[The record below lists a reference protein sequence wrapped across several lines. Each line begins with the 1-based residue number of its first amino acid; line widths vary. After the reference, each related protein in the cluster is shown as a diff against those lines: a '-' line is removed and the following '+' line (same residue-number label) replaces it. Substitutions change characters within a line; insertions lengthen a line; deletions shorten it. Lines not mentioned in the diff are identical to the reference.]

1 MFESLRNSG
10 RLDYSRL
17 RRLGFAAGASMLV
30 LLLGACGGEDSSS
43 PAAAAPA
50 PKPKTNLSR
59 ITDKDYDRTK
69 FSDSTTID
77 NKWFPLPVGTQFVF
91 QGRSDRGQGRLPHR
105 VIFTVSDLTKVID
118 GVRTRVMWDQDINA
132 GQLLEAELA
141 FFAQDDDGHVWAF
154 GEYPEEYEDD
164 GSFAGAPST
173 WIVGRAGTKAGL
185 HMRADP
191 RPNTPSYRHGFAP
204 AIDFKDV
211 AKVVKLGQRACVPT
225 GCYRNVLV
233 TDETNPAEPADGHQ
247 LKYYAPGVGN
257 IKAAPGVGGKEREV
271 LELVAVRRLGPK
283 GLAKVRKAALKLEK
297 RAYKVAK
304 VYRGTPPAQ
313 VGT

>member
-1 MFESLRNSG
+1 MFEGARNSDRMIT
-10 RLDYSRL
+10 RLSV
-17 RRLGFAAGASMLV
+17 AAAASTLV
-30 LLLGACGGEDSSS
+30 LLLAACGGEDSSS
-43 PAAAAPA
+43 PASAAA
-50 PKPKTNLSR
+50 KPDPNLSR
-59 ITDKDYDRTK
+59 ITDKGYDRTK

-77 NKWFPLPVGTQFVF
+77 NKWFPLRVGTQFIF

-105 VIFTVSDLTKVID
+105 VIFTVTDLAKVID

-141 FFAQDDDGHVWAF
+141 FFAQDDNGHVWAF

-173 WIVGRAGTKAGL
+173 WIVGRAGAKAGL

-204 AIDFKDV
+204 AIDFADV
-211 AKVVKLGQRACVPT
+211 AKVVKIGQKLCGDT
-225 GCYRNVLV
+225 GCYKNVLV

-257 IKAAPGVGGKEREV
+257 IRAAPGVGGKEREV

-283 GLAKVRKAALKLEK
+283 AMAAVRKAALKLEK

-304 VYRGTPPAQ
+304 AYRGTPPMQAAP
-313 VGT
+313 

>member
-1 MFESLRNSG
+1 MFEGARNSDRMIT
-10 RLDYSRL
+10 RLSV
-17 RRLGFAAGASMLV
+17 AAAASTLV
-30 LLLGACGGEDSSS
+30 LLLAACGGEDSSS
-43 PAAAAPA
+43 PASAAA
-50 PKPKTNLSR
+50 KPDPNLSR
-59 ITDKDYDRTK
+59 ITDKGYDRTK

-77 NKWFPLPVGTQFVF
+77 NKWLPLPVGTQFIF

-105 VIFTVSDLTKVID
+105 VIFTVTDLAKVID

-141 FFAQDDDGHVWAF
+141 FFAQDDNGHVWAF

-173 WIVGRAGTKAGL
+173 WIVGRAGAKAGL

-204 AIDFKDV
+204 AIDFADV
-211 AKVVKLGQRACVPT
+211 AKVVKIGQKLCGDT
-225 GCYRNVLV
+225 GCYKNVLV

-257 IKAAPGVGGKEREV
+257 IRAAPGVGGKEREV

-283 GLAKVRKAALKLEK
+283 AMAAVRKAALKLEK

-304 VYRGTPPAQ
+304 AYRGTPPMQAAP
-313 VGT
+313 

>member
-1 MFESLRNSG
+1 MFEGARNSD
-10 RLDYSRL
+10 RMIT
-17 RRLGFAAGASMLV
+17 RLGVAAAAWALV
-30 LLLGACGGEDSSS
+30 LLLGACGGEDSGS
-43 PAAAAPA
+43 PASAAA
-50 PKPKTNLSR
+50 KPNPNLSR
-59 ITDKDYDRTK
+59 ITDKGYDRTK

-77 NKWFPLPVGTQFVF
+77 NKWFPLRVGTQFIF
-91 QGRSDRGQGRLPHR
+91 EGRSDRGQGRLPHR
-105 VIFTVSDLTKVID
+105 VIFTVTDLSKVID

-141 FFAQDDDGHVWAF
+141 FFAQDDNGHVWAF

-173 WIVGRAGTKAGL
+173 WIVGRAGAKAGL

-191 RPNTPSYRHGFAP
+191 RPNRPSYRHGFAP
-204 AIDFKDV
+204 AIDFADV
-211 AKVVKLGQRACVPT
+211 AKVVKIGQKLCGDT
-225 GCYRNVLV
+225 GCYEKVLV

-257 IKAAPGVGGKEREV
+257 IRAAPGVGGKEREV
-271 LELVAVRRLGPK
+271 LELVEVRHLGPR
-283 GLAKVRKAALKLEK
+283 AMAAVRKAALKLEK

-304 VYRGTPPAQ
+304 VYRGTPPMQPAR
-313 VGT
+313 

>member
-1 MFESLRNSG
+1 MFEGARNSDRMIT
-10 RLDYSRL
+10 RLSV
-17 RRLGFAAGASMLV
+17 AAAASTLV

-43 PAAAAPA
+43 PASAAA
-50 PKPKTNLSR
+50 KPDPNLSR
-59 ITDKDYDRTK
+59 ITDKGYDRAK

-77 NKWFPLPVGTQFVF
+77 NKWLPLPVGTQFIF

-105 VIFTVSDLTKVID
+105 VIFTVTDLAKVID

-141 FFAQDDDGHVWAF
+141 FFAQDDNGHVWAF

-173 WIVGRAGTKAGL
+173 WIVGRAGAKAGL

-204 AIDFKDV
+204 AIDFADV
-211 AKVVKLGQRACVPT
+211 AKVVKIGQKLCGDT
-225 GCYRNVLV
+225 GCYENVLV

-257 IKAAPGVGGKEREV
+257 IRAAPGVGGKEREV

-283 GLAKVRKAALKLEK
+283 AMAAVRKAALKLER

-304 VYRGTPPAQ
+304 AYRGTPPMQPAP
-313 VGT
+313 

>member
-1 MFESLRNSG
+1 MFEEARNSG
-10 RLDYSRL
+10 RLVSSR
-17 RRLGFAAGASMLV
+17 RGRLGFAAATSMLV
-30 LLLGACGGEDSSS
+30 LLLTACGGEDSST
-43 PAAAAPA
+43 PAAAAP
-50 PKPKTNLSR
+50 KPSPNLSR
-59 ITDKDYDRTK
+59 ITDKDYDRSK

-173 WIVGRAGTKAGL
+173 WLVGRAGAKAGL

-204 AIDFKDV
+204 AIDFRDV
-211 AKVVKLGQRACVPT
+211 AKVVKLGQRRCVPT
-225 GCYRNVLV
+225 GCYKNVLV

-257 IKAAPGVGGKEREV
+257 IQAAPGVGGKEREV

-283 GLAKVRKAALKLEK
+283 AMAEVRKAALKLEK

-304 VYRGTPPAQ
+304 AYRGTPPAQ
-313 VGT
+313 AGT

>member
-1 MFESLRNSG
+1 MFEGARNSDRMIT
-10 RLDYSRL
+10 RLSV
-17 RRLGFAAGASMLV
+17 AAAASTLV
-30 LLLGACGGEDSSS
+30 LLLAACGGEDSSS
-43 PAAAAPA
+43 PASAAA
-50 PKPKTNLSR
+50 KPDPNLSR
-59 ITDKDYDRTK
+59 ITDKGYDRTK

-77 NKWFPLPVGTQFVF
+77 NKWLPLPVGTQFIF

-105 VIFTVSDLTKVID
+105 VIFTVTDLAKVID

-141 FFAQDDDGHVWAF
+141 FFAQDDNGHVWAF

-173 WIVGRAGTKAGL
+173 WIVGRAGAKAGL

-204 AIDFKDV
+204 AIDFADV
-211 AKVVKLGQRACVPT
+211 AKVVKIGQKLCGDT
-225 GCYRNVLV
+225 GCYKNVLV

-257 IKAAPGVGGKEREV
+257 IRAAPGVGGKEREV

-283 GLAKVRKAALKLEK
+283 AMAAVRKAALKLEK

-304 VYRGTPPAQ
+304 AYRGTPPMQAAQ
-313 VGT
+313 

>member
-1 MFESLRNSG
+1 MFEGARNSDRMIT
-10 RLDYSRL
+10 RLSV
-17 RRLGFAAGASMLV
+17 AAAASTLV

-43 PAAAAPA
+43 PASAAA
-50 PKPKTNLSR
+50 KPDPNLSR
-59 ITDKDYDRTK
+59 ITDKGYDRTK

-77 NKWFPLPVGTQFVF
+77 NKWLPLPVGTQFIF

-105 VIFTVSDLTKVID
+105 VIFTVTDLAKVID

-141 FFAQDDDGHVWAF
+141 FFAQDDNGHVWAF

-173 WIVGRAGTKAGL
+173 WIVGRAGAKAGL

-204 AIDFKDV
+204 AIDFADV
-211 AKVVKLGQRACVPT
+211 AKVVKIGQKLCGDT
-225 GCYRNVLV
+225 GCYKNVLV

-257 IKAAPGVGGKEREV
+257 IRAAPGVGGKEREV

-283 GLAKVRKAALKLEK
+283 AMAAVRKAALKLEK

-304 VYRGTPPAQ
+304 AYRGTPPMQAAP
-313 VGT
+313 